1 MGFGIFQYNSVL
13 SESSAEI
20 IFEMEIFLIGLSHKT
35 APVEVREKFCIP
47 REGIKEFL
55 GRMAGIPGVR
65 EGLLLSTCNRT
76 EVLSIVECGDEV
88 LTRIKGLLAGIAGVS
103 VDELNSY
110 LYVHR
115 GEGAVK
121 HLFRVSA
128 SLDSMILGEPQ
139 ILGQVK
145 EAYSQA
151 VESKFSGL
159 ILNKLFHR
167 SFFVAKRVRT
177 ETKIAKQAVSVSY
190 AAVELA
196 KKILGNLEDKRVLLI
211 GAGEMSELAA
221 RHLTS
226 QGVHEIL
233 VTNRTPSRALELAQ
247 ELRGKTVSFE
257 DFPKELKNVDIV
269 LSSTGSPHYI
279 IYYEQ
284 LTEVIRARKNR
295 PMFFIDIAVPRD
307 VDPKI
312 NEIDNVYVYDID
324 DLQGIVESNKEER
337 KKEVQKAEEIVIQ
350 GVKAFNQWLNS
361 LDVVPTIL
369 ALRGRME
376 EIRRREIEKTL
387 SLLKNVSEE
396 ERKALDL
403 LTNSIIN
410 KILHYPI
417 SLLKHQQTRDHG
429 KLYVEMT
436 RRIFHLDEGEDE

>member
-1 MGFGIFQYNSVL
+1 
-13 SESSAEI
+13 
-20 IFEMEIFLIGLSHKT
+20 
-35 APVEVREKFCIP
+35 
-47 REGIKEFL
+47 
-55 GRMAGIPGVR
+55 
-65 EGLLLSTCNRT
+65 
-76 EVLSIVECGDEV
+76 
-88 LTRIKGLLAGIAGVS
+88 
-103 VDELNSY
+103 
-110 LYVHR
+110 
-115 GEGAVK
+115 
-121 HLFRVSA
+121 
-128 SLDSMILGEPQ
+128 
-139 ILGQVK
+139 
-145 EAYSQA
+145 
-151 VESKFSGL
+151 
-159 ILNKLFHR
+159 
-167 SFFVAKRVRT
+167 
-177 ETKIAKQAVSVSY
+177 
-190 AAVELA
+190 
-196 KKILGNLEDKRVLLI
+196 
-211 GAGEMSELAA
+211 
-221 RHLTS
+221 
-226 QGVHEIL
+226 
-233 VTNRTPSRALELAQ
+233 LAQ

-410 KILHYPI
+410 KILHHPI
-417 SLLKHQQTRDHG
+417 SLLKHQQSRDHG

>member
-1 MGFGIFQYNSVL
+1 M
-13 SESSAEI
+13 EI
-20 IFEMEIFLIGLSHKT
+20 ILVGLSHNT

-55 GRMAGIPGVR
+55 GRMAGIPGAR
-65 EGLLLSTCNRT
+65 EGVLLSTCNRT
-76 EVLSIVECGDEV
+76 EVLSIVECGAEV
-88 LTRIKGLLAGIAGVS
+88 LTRVKGLLAGIAGVS

-110 LYVHR
+110 LYIHR
-115 GEGAVK
+115 GKDAVR

-145 EAYSQA
+145 EAYGQA
-151 VESKFSGL
+151 VESRFSGL
-159 ILNKLFHR
+159 VLNKLFHR

-177 ETKIAKQAVSVSY
+177 ETKIATQAVSVSY

-196 KKILGNLEDKRVLLI
+196 KKILGNLEDKRALLI

-233 VTNRTPSRALELAQ
+233 VTNRTPSRAVELAQ
-247 ELRGKTVSFE
+247 KLGGKAISFE
-257 DFPKELKNVDIV
+257 DFSKELKNVDII

-337 KKEVQKAEEIVIQ
+337 KKEIQKAEEIVIQ
-350 GVKAFNQWLNS
+350 GVEAFNRWLNS
-361 LDVVPTIL
+361 LDIVPTIL

-376 EIRRREIEKTL
+376 EIRKRELEKTL

-410 KILHYPI
+410 KILHHPI
-417 SLLKHQQTRDHG
+417 SLLKHQQSRDHG

-436 RRIFHLDEGEDE
+436 RRIFHLDEGEDEQSSSEG

>member
-1 MGFGIFQYNSVL
+1 M
-13 SESSAEI
+13 EI
-20 IFEMEIFLIGLSHKT
+20 ILVGLSHNT

-55 GRMAGIPGVR
+55 GRMAGIPGAR
-65 EGLLLSTCNRT
+65 EGVLLSTCNRT
-76 EVLSIVECGDEV
+76 EVLSIVECGAEV
-88 LTRIKGLLAGIAGVS
+88 LTRVKGLLAGIAGVS

-110 LYVHR
+110 LYIHR
-115 GEGAVK
+115 GKDAVR

-145 EAYSQA
+145 EAYGQA
-151 VESKFSGL
+151 VESRFSGL
-159 ILNKLFHR
+159 VLNKLFHR

-177 ETKIAKQAVSVSY
+177 ETKIATQAVSVSY

-196 KKILGNLEDKRVLLI
+196 KKILGNLEDKRALLI

-233 VTNRTPSRALELAQ
+233 VTNRTPSRAVELAQ
-247 ELRGKTVSFE
+247 KLGGKAISFE
-257 DFPKELKNVDIV
+257 DFSKELKNVDII

-307 VDPKI
+307 VDPNI

-337 KKEVQKAEEIVIQ
+337 KKEIQKAEEIVIQ
-350 GVKAFNQWLNS
+350 GVEAFNRWLNS
-361 LDVVPTIL
+361 LDIVPTIL

-376 EIRRREIEKTL
+376 EIRKRELEKTL

-410 KILHYPI
+410 KILHHPI
-417 SLLKHQQTRDHG
+417 SLLKHQQSRDHG

-436 RRIFHLDEGEDE
+436 RRIFHLDEGEDEQSSSEG